1 MLDLFL
7 IAVIGLV
14 TWCVASD
21 GAWGAAFTL
30 ISVVIS
36 GLLATSFFE
45 VTATFLEQNFAS
57 SVGWQHRWDFI
68 ALVGLFSA
76 FVFGLR
82 SATEQILPVDIEIH
96 GMVFDITRWTC
107 GFLTGCVTMAILLTA
122 LHTAPLPRNIVGFA
136 PEPGNRDGPIG
147 QMGPDLKWLG
157 YVHHMTETAFRR
169 GAYGPIFDGA
179 TFPFYQDGEVRVLP
193 SFPIRYASRRDRYYG
208 SAPPAAGGG
217 TIGTTPRGPAPAR
230 SPSAPRF

>member
-36 GLLATSFFE
+36 GLLAMSFFE
-45 VTATFLEQNFAS
+45 AMATFLQQNVAN
-57 SVGWQHRWDFI
+57 SVGWQHRWDII
-68 ALVGLFSA
+68 ALVGLFSV

-82 SATEQILPVDIEIH
+82 TATEQILPVDIEIH
-96 GMVFDITRWTC
+96 GMVFDIARWAC

-122 LHTAPLPRNIVGFA
+122 LHTAPLPRKFVGFA
-136 PEPGNRDGPIG
+136 PEPGNRGGPIG
-147 QMGPDLKWLG
+147 QTGPDLKWLG
-157 YVHHMTETAFRR
+157 YVHRMTETAFRR
-169 GAYGPIFDGA
+169 GIHGPIFDGA
-179 TFPFYQDGEVRVLP
+179 TFPFYEGGEFRVLP

-217 TIGTTPRGPAPAR
+217 AISTAPRGPAPTR
-230 SPSAPRF
+230 SSDAPRF